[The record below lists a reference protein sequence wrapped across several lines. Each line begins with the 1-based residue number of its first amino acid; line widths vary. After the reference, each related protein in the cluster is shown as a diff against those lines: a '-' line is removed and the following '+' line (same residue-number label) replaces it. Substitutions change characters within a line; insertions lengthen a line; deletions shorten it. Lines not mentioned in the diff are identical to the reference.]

1 MFLKKYVVEYSGN
14 YVGIYICHYLSIEFY
29 KELDWLYATSSS
41 EWGMSATKWKITG
54 NWNCFSNIF

>member
-14 YVGIYICHYLSIEFY
+14 YVGIYICHYLSTEFY

-41 EWGMSATKWKITG
+41 E
-54 NWNCFSNIF
+54 